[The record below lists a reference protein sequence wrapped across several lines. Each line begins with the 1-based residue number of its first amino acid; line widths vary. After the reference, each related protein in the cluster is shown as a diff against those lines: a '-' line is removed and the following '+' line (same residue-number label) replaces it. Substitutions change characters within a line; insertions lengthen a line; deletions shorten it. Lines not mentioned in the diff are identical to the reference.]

1 MTLKQFP
8 THIVAVD
15 GVVENANNEILL
27 VKQRHRELWTVP
39 GGQVEVGENL
49 IDALIREIKEE
60 SGIDVV
66 VDQLV
71 CVTSNT
77 GTYPGYGGYGMVP
90 TKVMFGFTCTAVGG
104 RLQTSDE
111 TSEAR
116 WVPKDQV
123 LEYIKRPTLVERFKA
138 FLTFDGNVQYL
149 EYVTKPEYE
158 LRLAR
163 KI

>member
-1 MTLKQFP
+1 MSWSPGILKRVIWSFSEEVR
-8 THIVAVD
+8 TAV
-15 GVVENANNEILL
+15 
-27 VKQRHRELWTVP
+27 K
-39 GGQVEVGENL
+39 
-49 IDALIREIKEE
+49 
-60 SGIDVV
+60 
-66 VDQLV
+66 
-71 CVTSNT
+71 
-77 GTYPGYGGYGMVP
+77 
-90 TKVMFGFTCTAVGG
+90 GFTCTAVGG

-123 LEYIKRPTLVERFKA
+123 LEYIKHATLVERFKA